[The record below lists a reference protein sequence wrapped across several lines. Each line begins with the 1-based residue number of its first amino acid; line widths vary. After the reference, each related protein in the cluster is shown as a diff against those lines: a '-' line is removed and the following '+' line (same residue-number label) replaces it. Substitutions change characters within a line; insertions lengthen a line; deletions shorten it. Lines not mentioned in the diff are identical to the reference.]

1 MPIASA
7 ERDHVKERSAWF
19 LSGRVVA
26 AKPSAELRRRA
37 YEKKMQWRSQRNNA
51 AAALTVAPGP
61 TGSSFPGA
69 VTLSCPSGLPA
80 GAQCLF
86 SPATPIVPGSTSAAV
101 VMSISTPTTARLQG
115 PYNRN
120 PIFLAMWLALP
131 GMVVLCGAARGA
143 SRRRRG
149 MLGVIAGM
157 LALLLTSCGGGS
169 NGGGGGGG
177 HQPTKYTV
185 SISDLWFTQSCR
197 HSGPCGLTLTRLVLT
212 RTRPAGYHHLSLSL

>member
-1 MPIASA
+1 VSPFSLHSCLLLVQSCFSSISFAYAQGAKQTVPGMPIASA

-86 SPATPIVPGSTSAAV
+86 SPSTPIVPGSTSAGV

-131 GMVVLCGAARGA
+131 GMVVLFGTARGRPDVVA
-143 SRRRRG
+143 ECW
-149 MLGVIAGM
+149 
-157 LALLLTSCGGGS
+157 ALLRGCSHC
-169 NGGGGGGG
+169 
-177 HQPTKYTV
+177 
-185 SISDLWFTQSCR
+185 C
-197 HSGPCGLTLTRLVLT
+197 
-212 RTRPAGYHHLSLSL
+212 